1 MLRVNRSA
9 FERKDLLD
17 PAKRHNKV
25 RIRAAR
31 EQRSGKMAEKRILLN
46 GWRVFGRC
54 WVKRV
59 RSRVRRNSRSGTD
72 WCNAGT

>member
-31 EQRSGKMAEKRILLN
+31 EQRSGKIAEKRIVLN

-54 WVKRV
+54 
-59 RSRVRRNSRSGTD
+59 
-72 WCNAGT
+72 